1 MGFGLSLQRR
11 RVRSISTLSGSHISF
26 HLETGNSNTDLVA
39 SVIYK
44 SSRHASTA
52 ETILILQIADK
63 DDCCCIGRSRQA
75 NFAVSAKQHLAGKR
89 RGSITVKVASGEFSL
104 PCAWGLEP
112 RHKDC
117 NVQKTMRLLRNQL
130 TRRKPPPLRLS
141 SSTATTE
148 SKASDYKTPFLATYI
163 EPRSC
168 LDVKPIPRM
177 AAHELDLRPR
187 GASSTA
193 AHRASGTES
202 TLLLAK
208 TKRPTLDDI
217 LADRSP
223 PPWTFKAFDRYCQH
237 NLCSE
242 NLHFVLDAGLYTKV
256 YKEWREEFP
265 EDNEEAAA
273 DPRMA
278 QLMGIWK
285 RLMRDYITRNA
296 PKEINL
302 PASVRDQLA
311 NIPEAEVPPDSK
323 VLRLSVEKVREL
335 MEESILL
342 SFLND
347 KLPQTHSD
355 ENLNLRVGI
364 QERPSAA
371 DLRSR
376 SSGAHLQS
384 SNTPSAASLQAAT
397 SGKSSGGGGY
407 HKRSSSNNA
416 PPASIYTPNNG
427 RPMSLFSVKEDKASS
442 AGSTY
447 SDAGGP
453 GSSMS
458 TIMTPP
464 GTPQQRRLS
473 PWSNSGSAPKEV
485 SAWKKLG
492 SKLGLKKKTSG
503 NMRNEPVFED
513 DE

>member
-1 MGFGLSLQRR
+1 
-11 RVRSISTLSGSHISF
+11 
-26 HLETGNSNTDLVA
+26 
-39 SVIYK
+39 
-44 SSRHASTA
+44 
-52 ETILILQIADK
+52 
-63 DDCCCIGRSRQA
+63 
-75 NFAVSAKQHLAGKR
+75 
-89 RGSITVKVASGEFSL
+89 
-104 PCAWGLEP
+104 
-112 RHKDC
+112 
-117 NVQKTMRLLRNQL
+117 
-130 TRRKPPPLRLS
+130 
-141 SSTATTE
+141 
-148 SKASDYKTPFLATYI
+148 
-163 EPRSC
+163 
-168 LDVKPIPRM
+168 M

-187 GASSTA
+187 GAGTA
-193 AHRASGTES
+193 VHRTSGTES
-202 TLLLAK
+202 TLLLM
-208 TKRPTLDDI
+208 KRPTLDDI

-265 EDNEEAAA
+265 EDGEEAAA

-311 NIPEAEVPPDSK
+311 HIPEAEVPPDAK

-355 ENLNLRVGI
+355 ENLNLRVGG

-384 SNTPSAASLQAAT
+384 TNSPSAASIQAAA
-397 SGKSSGGGGY
+397 SGRSSGGGGQ
-407 HKRSSSNNA
+407 HKRSASNTA
-416 PPASIYTPNNG
+416 APASIYTPNNG
-427 RPMSLFSVKEDKASS
+427 RPMSLFSVKEDKAS
-442 AGSTY
+442 GL
-447 SDAGGP
+447 DGGP
-453 GSSMS
+453 ASNTSSV
-458 TIMTPP
+458 MTPP

-473 PWSNSGSAPKEV
+473 PWSNSSGAPKEV

-492 SKLGLKKKTSG
+492 SKLGLKKKPSG